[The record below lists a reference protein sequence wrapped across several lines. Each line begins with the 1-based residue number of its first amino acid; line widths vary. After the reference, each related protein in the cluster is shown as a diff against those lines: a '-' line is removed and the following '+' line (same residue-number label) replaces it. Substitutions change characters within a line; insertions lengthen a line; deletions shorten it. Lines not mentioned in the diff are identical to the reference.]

1 MGVKVMAGHEISF
14 IAVGDGGR
22 LQREQTQRTREE
34 IAVFAGN
41 TGCSVRRQT
50 KMFPQCRIVLLA
62 RCLHRLAGGGVAS
75 TLPVTDLPNS

>member
-34 IAVFAGN
+34 ISVFGGKSGCRVGRKNKDGPTVQDFSAGALFARV
-41 TGCSVRRQT
+41 SRRWWS
-50 KMFPQCRIVLLA
+50 
-62 RCLHRLAGGGVAS
+62 LH
-75 TLPVTDLPNS
+75 TPCN